1 MFVINNEI
9 CSQCG
14 ECQDICPCGAIE
26 QQPDDSFKI
35 DAEMCSDCA
44 ACQSVCPFEAIE
56 EKEDD
61 VLVKSTDDYIY
72 IIGVLHNSTVSE
84 EKRNQN
90 TTA

>member
-1 MFVINNEI
+1 M
-9 CSQCG
+9 SG
-14 ECQDICPCGAIE
+14 YLSLWRHRAT

-61 VLVKSTDDYIY
+61 K
-72 IIGVLHNSTVSE
+72 
-84 EKRNQN
+84 
-90 TTA
+90 

>member
-35 DAEMCSDCA
+35 DAEMCSD
-44 ACQSVCPFEAIE
+44 
-56 EKEDD
+56 
-61 VLVKSTDDYIY
+61 
-72 IIGVLHNSTVSE
+72 
-84 EKRNQN
+84 
-90 TTA
+90 

>member
-44 ACQSVCPFEAIE
+44 ACQSVCPLRQLKKKKTI
-56 EKEDD
+56 
-61 VLVKSTDDYIY
+61 
-72 IIGVLHNSTVSE
+72 NSLKNSLFALA
-84 EKRNQN
+84 NN
-90 TTA
+90 

>member
-35 DAEMCSDCA
+35 DAEMCSYCA
-44 ACQSVCPFEAIE
+44 ACQSVCPFEAIKK
-56 EKEDD
+56 KEDD
-61 VLVKSTDDYIY
+61 K
-72 IIGVLHNSTVSE
+72 
-84 EKRNQN
+84 
-90 TTA
+90 

>member
-44 ACQSVCPFEAIE
+44 ACQSVCPLRQL
-56 EKEDD
+56 K
-61 VLVKSTDDYIY
+61 
-72 IIGVLHNSTVSE
+72 
-84 EKRNQN
+84 KRRR
-90 TTA
+90 